1 MLNPKQVYTKMSILN
16 FFRKLIYR
24 EVPDNN
30 DLDDAIIIS
39 CYFNP
44 LGSPYRL
51 KAFNR
56 FYEGIKQ
63 YNHKIV
69 ECVIGEAQPELSDD
83 FEKIHTKSLL
93 WHKETLLNK
102 IIAGLPKKYKYIFWV
117 DADLIFTNP
126 NWVEEGVQAMKAG
139 ANMIQPFEY
148 CIHLEKDLH
157 EPNFN
162 VNAYRK
168 DCYNPVTRHK
178 MLWRSFCSNHSIGLS
193 AHQNYDIHGHV
204 GFAWGIKREIIEKVP
219 GYLYDKAL
227 IGGAD
232 HIMAHAGA
240 GHINHN
246 CITKSFTANIEE
258 VNEWSRMFYNAV
270 EGKLG
275 FVKGDVYH
283 IWHGDLK
290 DRQYLKRIQEFTAKS
305 KKIQKRDEN
314 GFYIGEDDDINDYMN
329 NYFLV
334 REALDDSYT
343 EISKSNSN
351 FVKTC
356 ISLDSDQQFDD
367 LSQINIIE
375 ETIQIFPN
383 EETIQQDTTNYN
395 IPDNDYDDDYQG
407 STFS

>member
-1 MLNPKQVYTKMSILN
+1 MSLLK
-16 FFRKLIYR
+16 FFRSLFYQ
-24 EVPDNN
+24 ETPDVPTNN
-30 DLDDAIIIS
+30 LDEAIIIS

-44 LGSPYRL
+44 LHSPYRL
-51 KAFNR
+51 KAFKR
-56 FYEGIKQ
+56 FYEGIKG

-69 ECVIGEAQPELSDD
+69 ECVIGDSQPELSDD
-83 FEKIHTKSLL
+83 FEKFYTKSLL

-102 IIAGLPKKYKYIFWV
+102 IIAELPKKYKYIFWV

-126 NWVEEGVQAMKAG
+126 NWVEEGVKVMKNG

-148 CIHLEKDLH
+148 CVHLEKDLY

-168 DCYNPVTRHK
+168 ECGNPITRHK
-178 MLWRSFCSNHSIGLS
+178 MLWRSFCSNHSNGMS
-193 AHQNYDIHGHV
+193 AHMNYDVHGHV
-204 GFAWGIKREIIEKVP
+204 GFAWGIKREVIEKVP

-246 CITKSFTANIEE
+246 CITKSFTDNLEE

-275 FVKGDVYH
+275 FVSGDVYH

-290 DRQYLKRIQEFTAKS
+290 DRQYLKRIQEFTGKS
-305 KKIQKRDEN
+305 KKIQTRDEN
-314 GFYIGEDDDINDYMN
+314 GFYVEEDDDINDYMN

-334 REALDDSYT
+334 REVL
-343 EISKSNSN
+343 E
-351 FVKTC
+351 
-356 ISLDSDQQFDD
+356 
-367 LSQINIIE
+367 E
-375 ETIQIFPN
+375 ETINDTVITDDYVDDN
-383 EETIQQDTTNYN
+383 IQFGGGQTDGGGAGVSWQDQPIQSTDNYNIPDNGIIDNGIHQDTTNYN
-395 IPDNDYDDDYQG
+395 IPDNDYQG

>member
-1 MLNPKQVYTKMSILN
+1 MSILN
-16 FFRKLIYR
+16 FFRKLLYQ
-24 EVPDNN
+24 EVPDVNN
-30 DLDDAIIIS
+30 DLDEAIIIS

-51 KAFNR
+51 KAFKR

-69 ECVIGEAQPELSDD
+69 ECVIGEARPELSDD
-83 FEKIHTKSLL
+83 FEKVYTKSLL

-102 IIAGLPKKYKYIFWV
+102 IIAELPKKYKYIFWV

-126 NWVEEGVQAMKAG
+126 NWVEEGIKAMKAG

-148 CIHLEKDLH
+148 CVHLEKDLQ

-168 DCYNPVTRHK
+168 DCNNPNIRHK

-193 AHQNYDIHGHV
+193 AHMNYDVHGHV
-204 GFAWGIKREIIEKVP
+204 GFAWGIKREVIEKVP

-246 CITKSFTANIEE
+246 CITKSFTDNIEE

-314 GFYIGEDDDINDYMN
+314 GFYIGEDEDINDYMN

-334 REALDDSYT
+334 REVLEEEPIYNDTIIVDTQVNDYPVEDIQFGGGQSDGGGAGDTWQEPAQSIDSNNYDV
-343 EISKSNSN
+343 IH
-351 FVKTC
+351 
-356 ISLDSDQQFDD
+356 
-367 LSQINIIE
+367 
-375 ETIQIFPN
+375 
-383 EETIQQDTTNYN
+383 QDTTNYN
-395 IPDNDYDDDYQG
+395 IPDNDYQG